1 MTRRDVTYSRAVIIP
16 PVVVFALLVLCSFT
30 WHVEHLVKKVNASGD
45 GESKKKNNNNDDVD
59 ENVCYNADADE
70 YFPSFPGG
78 KVPYLGPDTL
88 EPFAFRYYNES
99 EVVLGKPMKEWL
111 KFSVAFWHSIRGDGS
126 DPFGAPTKRWP
137 WDDDTCGGGG
147 GGGGSSSHPSSD
159 MMIARRRMRAMF
171 ELMRKLGIDR
181 WCFHDRDIAP
191 RGKNLRQTNAHLDAI
206 VDYALQLQRGTGI
219 RPLWGTAQL
228 FSEPHY
234 MSGAATSPQ
243 VDVFVRAAAQV
254 KKAMEATHRLGGEN
268 FNFWV
273 RRRIMYPNNLI
284 LCMAS

>member
-1 MTRRDVTYSRAVIIP
+1 MIRDVAYSRAVVPI
-16 PVVVFALLVLCSFT
+16 VFALVLCSFT
-30 WHVEHLVKKVNASGD
+30 WHALLVKVIASGD
-45 GESKKKNNNNDDVD
+45 GEPKRNNNDA
-59 ENVCYNADADE
+59 ENVCNNADADAADADE
-70 YFPSFPGG
+70 FFPIFPGG
-78 KVPYLGPDTL
+78 KVPYLGPDTN
-88 EPFAFRYYNES
+88 EPFAFRHYNES

-111 KFSVAFWHSIRGDGS
+111 KFSVAFWHSIRNDGS

-137 WDDDTCGGGG
+137 WDDDTCGDGDG
-147 GGGGSSSHPSSD
+147 GGGGSSHSSD
-159 MMIARRRMRAMF
+159 MRKSRRRMRAMF

-191 RGKNLRQTNAHLDAI
+191 RGKDLAETNANLDA
-206 VDYALQLQRGTGI
+206 VVEYALELQRGTGI
-219 RPLWGTAQL
+219 KPLWGTAQL

-234 MSGAATSPQ
+234 MSGAATSPH

-273 RRRIMYPNNLI
+273 RRNFQVVVVFFNYDVGLP
-284 LCMAS
+284 

>member
-1 MTRRDVTYSRAVIIP
+1 MFIHLD
-16 PVVVFALLVLCSFT
+16 
-30 WHVEHLVKKVNASGD
+30 VEHLVKKVNASGD
-45 GESKKKNNNNDDVD
+45 GESTKKNNNNDDVV

-126 DPFGAPTKRWP
+126 DPFGAPTKRCRG
-137 WDDDTCGGGG
+137 TTRGAGAGGGA

-159 MMIARRRMRAMF
+159 MRIARRRMRAMF
-171 ELMRKLGIDR
+171 ELMRKLAIDR

-191 RGKNLRQTNAHLDAI
+191 RGKSRQTNAHLTQSWITPFSYREEQASD
-206 VDYALQLQRGTGI
+206 
-219 RPLWGTAQL
+219 PLGTAQL

-234 MSGAATSPQ
+234 MSGAATSPKWTCLC
-243 VDVFVRAAAQV
+243 A
-254 KKAMEATHRLGGEN
+254 
-268 FNFWV
+268 
-273 RRRIMYPNNLI
+273 RRRRCGDGGDAPSRGEI
-284 LCMAS
+284 STFG